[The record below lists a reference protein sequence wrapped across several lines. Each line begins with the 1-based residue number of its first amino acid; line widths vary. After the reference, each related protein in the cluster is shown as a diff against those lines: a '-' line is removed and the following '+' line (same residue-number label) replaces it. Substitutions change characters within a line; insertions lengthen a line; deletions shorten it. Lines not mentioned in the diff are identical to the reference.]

1 LQTSLAA
8 NAICNFADVKSGRY
22 DGVRRGLAIG
32 TAGLYRPV
40 TDFFIWASPV
50 TFIRL
55 ASQYGLYFVGC
66 MFIVVTVLDDWS
78 DGMQALFA
86 FTVPGLLVWIGQ
98 RRRAGQENK
107 KPSVSIRFQEETT
120 DFESRSQNRRTL
132 GKGGGWT
139 RPDYPG
145 GWVPKSESAS
155 VGGRSLGGMIYVG
168 VPPLTHSGG
177 YDKCR
182 AYIDP
187 SLPIAK
193 SGSDRAGNSL
203 PYWPEYSDIPALCRA
218 TYLDWLAGGRSDAS
232 YNPGYMFLYFYGLE
246 RRFLID
252 RPSEDEKREILDEV
266 LRLRKCFAASGS
278 ARHYLGKFIEV
289 ATLDLSDGVSQEP
302 VFENE
307 GWDLPLSLKLALGTK
322 VADGETLSGKWMLG
336 WFMCH
341 PNRSLRTP
349 ATRCPEEFRAL
360 FKIRFDEKFPGGLKV
375 KIPKAALKESY
386 QAASGEFR
394 VDVSPTSKGQP
405 IPDITTLKRPVNT
418 AQEIADRAMEELDK
432 FSRFV
437 GRRPERKE
445 SLEAQALL
453 PPALR
458 HLFPSA
464 EMEKFKAW
472 ARTRVEAGGL
482 TPVSDVIAKLEG
494 VESDKIGKRQLVDA
508 ADALARI
515 GFGMAPD
522 PRFSLRTP
530 KAGEPVV
537 IFDLGA
543 SIEHLEEVSPRFQE
557 ALMELAIGTFVAHAD
572 GQVTEA
578 ERTALR
584 DRILG
589 TAGLSEQE
597 RRRLLANLDWLV
609 SVPPNMSL
617 LRQRLKDTNPEQQVS
632 IRSAVIAIAHADS
645 VVQSDEVAQIEKIYK
660 ALGLD
665 PANAY
670 SDLHAGHVL
679 DGPVTMREAE
689 PTAPGETIP
698 QAASRLDP
706 ERIAAIRSDTQRV
719 SSVLGDIFSSDEMED
734 VGQDEP
740 SATAS
745 ILTGLGPKHAGLV
758 IELVERQ
765 HWSEEDFEKLARKHE
780 LLPAGALEAI
790 NEWAFENHGE
800 ALLDEYEGY
809 DVSSSIAA
817 ALKDEWE
824 G

>member
-1 LQTSLAA
+1 MQTSLAA

-86 FTVPGLLVWIGQ
+86 LTVPGLLVWIGQ

>member
-1 LQTSLAA
+1 M
-8 NAICNFADVKSGRY
+8 
-22 DGVRRGLAIG
+22 
-32 TAGLYRPV
+32 
-40 TDFFIWASPV
+40 

-55 ASQYGLYFVGC
+55 ASLYGLYFVGC

-98 RRRAGQENK
+98 RRRAGQENA
-107 KPSVSIRFQEETT
+107 KPSISTRFQDKTT
-120 DFESRSQNRRTL
+120 DFESRSQNRRTI

-139 RPDYPG
+139 RPDFAG
-145 GWVPKSESAS
+145 GWVPKGESAS
-155 VGGRSLGGMIYVG
+155 VGGRSLGGMVYAG
-168 VPPLTHSGG
+168 VPPLTHPGG

-182 AYIDP
+182 AYVDP
-187 SLPIAK
+187 SLPVAK

-203 PYWPEYSDIPALCRA
+203 PYWPGYSDIPAICRA

-252 RPSEDEKREILDEV
+252 RPSKDEKREILDEV
-266 LRLRKCFAASGS
+266 LRLRKCFSASGS

-289 ATLDLSDGVSQEP
+289 ATLDLSDGLSQEP

-307 GWDLPLSLKLALGTK
+307 GWDLPLSLKIALGTK
-322 VADGETLSGKWMLG
+322 IAAGETLSAEWALG
-336 WFMCH
+336 WLMCH
-341 PNRSLRTP
+341 PDRSLRTP
-349 ATRCPEEFRAL
+349 ATRCAEEFKAL
-360 FKIRFDEKFPGGLKV
+360 FKLRFNEKFPGGLKV
-375 KIPKAALKESY
+375 QVPKKTLKESY
-386 QAASGEFR
+386 EAASDEFH
-394 VDVSPTSKGQP
+394 VDVSPTFNGQP
-405 IPDITTLKRPVNT
+405 VPDISNLKKPINA
-418 AQEIADRAMEELDK
+418 AQEIADRVMGELDK
-432 FSRFV
+432 FSRFI
-437 GRRPERKE
+437 GRKPDAKE

-458 HLFPSA
+458 QLFPSA

-472 ARTRVEAGGL
+472 ARSRVDAGGL

-543 SIEHLEEVSPRFQE
+543 SIEHLEEVSPRFHE

-584 DRILG
+584 GRILG

-617 LRQRLKDTNPEQQVS
+617 LRQRLKDASPEQQMS

-645 VVQSDEVAQIEKIYK
+645 VVQSDEVAEIEKIYK

-665 PANAY
+665 PATAY

-698 QAASRLDP
+698 QAAVASRLDQ
-706 ERIAAIRSDTQRV
+706 EKIAAIRSDTQRV
-719 SSVLGDIFSSDEMED
+719 SSVLGDIFSSDEIED
-734 VGQDEP
+734 AGQEEP

-745 ILTGLGPKHAGLV
+745 VLTGLGPKHAGLV

-765 HWSEEDFEKLARKHE
+765 HWSEEDFEKLSRKHE

-790 NEWAFENHGE
+790 NEWAFENYGE